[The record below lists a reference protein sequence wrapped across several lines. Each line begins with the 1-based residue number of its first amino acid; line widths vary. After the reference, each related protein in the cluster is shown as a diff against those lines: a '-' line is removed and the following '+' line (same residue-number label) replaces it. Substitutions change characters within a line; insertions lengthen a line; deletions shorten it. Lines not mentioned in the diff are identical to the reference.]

1 MSLEERVQQLERR
14 GRATRAWTAVGV
26 LILLGTLAVGALVL
40 RNPGEIRT
48 KRLSIMDDRGRVR
61 AEFKAL
67 SGGAHGLVL
76 RDGEGRARAL
86 LETEPDGSPRLSF
99 ANPSGQRLADLTV
112 FGDAP
117 RLALASSDGV
127 SFFAV
132 SLQMDGSSRLEISDR
147 TRARAVL
154 GAGDDGSPMLA
165 LVDSKGRVRAELSV
179 IGDSPSLTLEGRDGN
194 VFKAPVE

>member
-1 MSLEERVQQLERR
+1 VSLDERVEQLERR
-14 GRATRAWTAVGV
+14 RRADRAWTALGVVIGLGV
-26 LILLGTLAVGALVL
+26 LAIGALVL
-40 RNPGEIRT
+40 WNKGEVRT
-48 KRLSIMDDRGRVR
+48 RQLSIVDERGRVR
-61 AEFKAL
+61 AEL
-67 SGGAHGLVL
+67 RPLTGGAYGLVF
-76 RDGEGRARAL
+76 RDAEGHPRAL
-86 LETEPDGSPRLSF
+86 LETEANGSPRLSF

-117 RLALASSDGV
+117 RLELATADGS

-154 GAGDDGSPMLA
+154 GASDDGSPALA
-165 LVDSKGRVRAELSV
+165 LVDSKGRVRAALSI
-179 IGDSPSLTLEGRDGN
+179 IGDSPSLMLEGSDGN